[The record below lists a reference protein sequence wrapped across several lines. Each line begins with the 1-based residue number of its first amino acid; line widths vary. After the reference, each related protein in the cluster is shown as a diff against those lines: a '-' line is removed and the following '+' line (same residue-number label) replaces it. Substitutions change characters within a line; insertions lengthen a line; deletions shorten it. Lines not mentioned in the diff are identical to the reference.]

1 MKTSISHK
9 LFLSLLKVIGA
20 KKILGYFLS
29 RKRLPYSKPNFW
41 FRSKYSIKGTIHKN
55 HNIWTF
61 DGNTT
66 LVYYLHGGAFVLGLN
81 SLYYSMIGRLA
92 KISKAKIVAPDYPLP
107 PEHNVNEIHEW
118 VKSSYIETI
127 AKHNPNNI
135 IIMGDSAGGNLA
147 IALVDWIMTSEL
159 RKPSNLILLSPWVDL
174 ELKNPKLEAN
184 PSEQLLNKK
193 DIQKAAIRFANG
205 LDLKEPLIS
214 PLYHN
219 NLKLPKTTIF
229 SGDLDLL
236 HDDIVRFSKK
246 NPKITL
252 KITNHMPHVHM
263 IMPTKEAKITL
274 KQISNILSY

>member
-29 RKRLPYSKPNFW
+29 RKRLPYLKPNFW

-184 PSEQLLNKK
+184 PSEQLLDKK

-246 NPKITL
+246 NPKVTL
-252 KITNHMPHVHM
+252 KITNHMPHVHI

>member
-184 PSEQLLNKK
+184 PSEQLLDKK

-219 NLKLPKTTIF
+219 NLKLPKTTMF

-252 KITNHMPHVHM
+252 KITNHMPHVHI

>member
-29 RKRLPYSKPNFW
+29 RKRLSYSKPNFW

-118 VKSSYIETI
+118 VKSRYIETI

-184 PSEQLLNKK
+184 PSEQLLDKK

-219 NLKLPKTTIF
+219 NLKLPKTTMF

>member
-9 LFLSLLKVIGA
+9 LFLSLLKVFGA

-118 VKSSYIETI
+118 VKSSYIETT

-184 PSEQLLNKK
+184 PSEQLLDKK

-246 NPKITL
+246 NPKVTL
-252 KITNHMPHVHM
+252 KITNHMPHVHV

>member
-184 PSEQLLNKK
+184 PSEQLLDKK

-219 NLKLPKTTIF
+219 SLKLPKTTIF

>member
-29 RKRLPYSKPNFW
+29 RKRLPYLKPNFW
-41 FRSKYSIKGTIHKN
+41 FRSKYSIKGTIYKN

-184 PSEQLLNKK
+184 PSEQLLDKK

-246 NPKITL
+246 NPKVTL
-252 KITNHMPHVHM
+252 KITNHMPHVHV

>member
-29 RKRLPYSKPNFW
+29 RKRLSYSKPNFW

-147 IALVDWIMTSEL
+147 IALADWIMTSEL

-184 PSEQLLNKK
+184 PSEQLLDKK

>member
-147 IALVDWIMTSEL
+147 IALADWIMTSEL

-246 NPKITL
+246 NPKVTL
-252 KITNHMPHVHM
+252 KITNHMPHVHI

>member
-184 PSEQLLNKK
+184 PSEQLLDKK

-246 NPKITL
+246 NPKVTL
-252 KITNHMPHVHM
+252 KITNHMPHVHV

>member
-29 RKRLPYSKPNFW
+29 RKRLSYSKPNFW

-147 IALVDWIMTSEL
+147 IALADWIMTSEL

>member
-92 KISKAKIVAPDYPLP
+92 KISKATIVAPDYPLP

-147 IALVDWIMTSEL
+147 IALADWIMTSEL

-184 PSEQLLNKK
+184 PSEQLLDKK

-219 NLKLPKTTIF
+219 NLTLPKTTMF

>member
-9 LFLSLLKVIGA
+9 LFLSLLKVFGA

-184 PSEQLLNKK
+184 PSEQLLDKK

-246 NPKITL
+246 NPKVTL
-252 KITNHMPHVHM
+252 KITNHMPHVHV